1 MSDLPRTDTSLP
13 APKLESS
20 RTDPGERKQPD
31 TQPPSNSLEARPSRL
46 KIDSKAWI
54 TAFIFGIVALTLFL
68 FGIDKPRVRNFDES
82 AYVPSAEA
90 VLDGLNEMDSAEPPM
105 GKLLLAA
112 GINQAGDNPFGWRVS
127 SAVCGALT
135 LVAVFLWTHLLFG
148 DYRISFV
155 AASLT
160 LFNNFL
166 FVMSRTGMMDIF
178 LVFFVTWSLVTYT
191 AALTLDLS
199 TGRRRILLCS
209 SGFLLGLAGACKWN
223 AIDTLAVLLG
233 ISFALPWI
241 SKHLPVSPASSIAR
255 WAENLRCVKAPSLL
269 FGLLILPAVSYSLS
283 FWILFRCI
291 HLPFNIHEF
300 VSMNHSMWRY
310 HIAATTSKALVL
322 PWYRWPVAWSPMR
335 IFSYL
340 LGNPVIMWG
349 GALAIVICLW
359 RSWRLQGAS
368 EGFVVLLYASNLLQ
382 WVATPTRVQLYYYY
396 FPSAMFLGVA
406 LALALYSRPRIF
418 LGLRLSLIVVVA
430 AALVFLWCY
439 PRMAHLD
446 APWDCALGCWN

>member
-1 MSDLPRTDTSLP
+1 LN
-13 APKLESS
+13 APKSESS
-20 RTDPGERKQPD
+20 RTEPGESKHPD
-31 TQPPSNSLEARPSRL
+31 THPPTDTLEARSLPP
-46 KIDSKAWI
+46 KIDSKARL
-54 TAFIFGIVALTLFL
+54 TAFAFGLAALALFL
-68 FGIDKPRVRNFDES
+68 FGIQKPGVRNFDEIV
-82 AYVPSAEA
+82 YVPSAEA

-105 GKLLLAA
+105 GKLLLAV
-112 GINQAGDNPFGWRVS
+112 GINQAGDSPFGWRVS

-135 LVAVFLWTHLLFG
+135 LIAVYLWTHLLFG
-148 DYRISFV
+148 DYRVSFV
-155 AASLT
+155 AATLT

-166 FVMSRTGMMDIF
+166 FVMSRTGMMDVF
-178 LVFFVTWSLVTYT
+178 LIFFVFWSLVPYT

-199 TGRRRILLCS
+199 TVRRRILLYI
-209 SGFLLGLAGACKWN
+209 SGFMLGLAGACKWN

-255 WAENLRCVKAPSLL
+255 WAENLRRVKAPSLL
-269 FGLLILPAVSYSLS
+269 FGLLILPAVSYALS

-310 HIAATTSKALVL
+310 HIAATTAKTMVL
-322 PWYRWPVAWSPMR
+322 PWYRWPVASSPMR
-335 IFSYL
+335 NFSYL
-340 LGNPVIMWG
+340 LGNPVVMWG
-349 GALAIVICLW
+349 GAAAIVFCLW

-368 EGFVVLLYASNLLQ
+368 ESFVALLYASNLLQ
-382 WVATPTRVQLYYYY
+382 WVVTPTRVQLYYYY

-406 LALALYSRPRIF
+406 LALYSRPRSF
-418 LGLRLSLIVVVA
+418 LGIRASLIVVVA

-446 APWDCALGCWN
+446 APWDCALGCWP